1 MANKSFFILG
11 TDTGVGKTMV
21 ASALLIG
28 LKARGL
34 STIGLK
40 PIASGAQL
48 TPMGLRNDDALSL
61 QKAASIFLPYH
72 QVNPF
77 CFADPIA
84 PHIAAEREKKILSVS
99 AITQSCQLAL
109 SYQADYGVIEGVGGV
124 CVPLNKKETFT
135 DLVQIMGAPI
145 ILVVGMRLGC
155 LNQALLTWK
164 YLQQRQLPVIG
175 WIANQVDPMME
186 YIEENINFLKSSL
199 AVPYL
204 GFIPYLQEID
214 LSVFP
219 ALINYEPL
227 LGVLETISI

>member
-1 MANKSFFILG
+1 MASKSFFILG

-21 ASALLIG
+21 ASAILTG
-28 LKARGL
+28 LKAQGL

-48 TPMGLRNDDALSL
+48 TSMGLRNDDALHL
-61 QKAASIFLPYH
+61 QKAASICLPYQ

-84 PHIAAEREKKILSVS
+84 PHIAAEREKSFLSVS
-99 AITQSCQLAL
+99 AIMQSCQLAL

-124 CVPLNKKETFT
+124 CVPLNKKETFA
-135 DLVQIMGAPI
+135 DLVQMMGSPI

-155 LNQALLTWK
+155 LNQALLTWE

-186 YIEENINFLKSSL
+186 CIEENINFLKSSL
-199 AVPYL
+199 SAPCL
-204 GFIPYLQEID
+204 GLFPHLKEVN
-214 LSVFP
+214 LSVFSS
-219 ALINYEPL
+219 LIDYKTL